1 MGKAYKVSVI
11 TISDKCSRNERED
24 RSGKYLL
31 EFFTE
36 KGWEIREY
44 KIIPDES
51 DLISGTLR
59 NICDEKICDLVITT
73 GGTGFSP
80 RDITPE
86 ATKKIIDRETP
97 GISEYLR
104 SEGQK
109 KTPRALLSRGA
120 SGIRGRT
127 LIINFPGSIKAVK
140 ENIEIIYKLMLHG
153 LDILTSRDSE
163 CGQE

>member
-1 MGKAYKVSVI
+1 MDKTYKVSVI
-11 TISDKCSRNERED
+11 TISDKCSRKERED

-31 EFFTE
+31 EFFIE
-36 KGWEIREY
+36 KEWEIREY
-44 KIIPDES
+44 KIIPDEL
-51 DLISGTLR
+51 DLISGTLK
-59 NICDEKICDLVITT
+59 NICDEKICDLIITT

-163 CGQE
+163 CG

>member
-1 MGKAYKVSVI
+1 MDKTYKVSVI

-36 KGWEIREY
+36 KAWEIREY
-44 KIIPDES
+44 KIIPDEL
-51 DLISGTLR
+51 DLISGTLK
-59 NICDEKICDLVITT
+59 NICDEKICDLIITT

-80 RDITPE
+80 RDVTPE
-86 ATKKIIDRETP
+86 ATKKIIERETP

-120 SGIRGRT
+120 SGIRDRT

-153 LDILTSRDSE
+153 LDILTSRDAE
-163 CGQE
+163 CG

>member
-1 MGKAYKVSVI
+1 MDKTYKVSVI

-31 EFFTE
+31 EFFTQKE
-36 KGWEIREY
+36 WEIREY
-44 KIIPDES
+44 KIIPDEL
-51 DLISGTLR
+51 DLISGTLK
-59 NICDEKICDLVITT
+59 NICDEKICDLIITT
-73 GGTGFSP
+73 GGTGFSS

-86 ATKKIIDRETP
+86 ATKKIIERETP
-97 GISEYLR
+97 GISEFLR

-120 SGIRGRT
+120 SGIRCRT

-153 LDILTSRDSE
+153 IDILTSRDSE
-163 CGQE
+163 CG